1 MLQLFR
7 AITKYFAPSESSKP
21 QPHQQ
26 LPTSVF
32 NKYRQ
37 IMASVSSAS
46 SAICGIDVG
55 SENCYVAVA
64 RLGGIEILLNEYS
77 QRSTPSYVGFGG
89 AQRELGVSAKQKQMM
104 SLSNTC
110 VAPTLL
116 IGRHYDELDLKSI
129 PYRVEKGSDGMPVVV
144 VNHNDEEL
152 HLSPTQVLAML
163 FTKLR
168 QIAGNVVD
176 CVINCPNYFTEV
188 QKRALMDA
196 ASIAGLNPLKV
207 IPDMTA
213 VALYYGFYRAASAGT
228 EFSVVAFVDGG
239 HTSTQASVVLF
250 NHKENTMHVLDTEY
264 EPSIGGKHFDEVLAN
279 HFIAEKKLT
288 LNKRARCRL
297 IAECEKVKKQMSA
310 NSNELPINIECLQ
323 DDRDFS
329 ARIDRTKFEELSTP
343 LLAKIHQMLATLR
356 QRAQEKYDKDFA
368 EKFGPFAVHS
378 VEIVGGSSRISA
390 IKRMIK
396 EIFGVEP
403 STTLNADEA
412 VARGCA
418 LQCAILSPT
427 YKVAKELKILDSLPY
442 QINFKYTTGSDDYK
456 SVNALYPRGHT
467 YPFTKQISLTVHKL
481 PITICFDYVDENGK
495 NVTYGQFVI
504 RHPAGDDAV
513 ELLAKSPIKLR
524 VRADANGLVQIH
536 SATLQYEKLESQ
548 PMDQS
553 SGTDGEK
560 METDDSAAAAAAA
573 ENAEAGAEAEPKR
586 KSKPKLANVELDV
599 IPHFVLGK
607 FPSNLLA
614 KYQEQESN
622 LILADKNWKEKTDA
636 KNALEEFIYEW
647 RDRLE
652 SGSYDP
658 FVHPD
663 AKGPFQAKLEENE
676 KWLYEQEEEDRM
688 HSKSV
693 YEERTNSMKNAYADG
708 ILTRKREYENRPRAM
723 EQLGSRLQMSRKL
736 IEGGTDP
743 DEKEEVEKFA
753 KEIDEKQ
760 HWLDDAMG
768 KLNNIATFDDP
779 PVKVDAIGQQT
790 AAVEA
795 SMVRLNNSRSRR
807 AEQKRKAEADAAA
820 KKAADAAAAAA
831 AEAEKKKKAAGGD
844 GVADGDVPSQQNGSE
859 KMDVDHENGTS
870 AATEGAEAVTA
881 TPSA

>member
-1 MLQLFR
+1 
-7 AITKYFAPSESSKP
+7 
-21 QPHQQ
+21 
-26 LPTSVF
+26 
-32 NKYRQ
+32 
-37 IMASVSSAS
+37 MASVSSAS

-89 AQRELGVSAKQKQMM
+89 NQRELGVSAKQKQMM
-104 SLSNTC
+104 NLSNTC

-116 IGRHYDELDLKSI
+116 IGRRYDELDLNSI
-129 PYRVEKGSDGMPVVV
+129 PYRVEKDAEGMPVVV

-152 HLSPTQVLAML
+152 RLSPTQVLAML

-264 EPSIGGKHFDEVLAN
+264 EPTVGGKHFDEVLAN
-279 HFIAEKKLT
+279 HFIAEKKLQ

-297 IAECEKVKKQMSA
+297 LAECEKVKKQMSA

-343 LLAKIHQMLATLR
+343 LLEKVHQTLATLR

-368 EKFGPFAVHS
+368 DKFGAFAVHS

-396 EIFGVEP
+396 DIFGVEP

-442 QINFKYTTGSDDYK
+442 QINFKYTQGFEDFKT
-456 SVNALYPRGHT
+456 VNALYPRGHQ
-467 YPFTKQISLTVHKL
+467 YPFTKQISLSVHKL
-481 PITICFDYVDENGK
+481 PITICFEYVDENGQ
-495 NVTYGQFVI
+495 NVTSSAYEI
-504 RHPAGDDAV
+504 RHPDGGDAV
-513 ELLAKSPIKLR
+513 ELLSKNSIKLR
-524 VRADANGLVQIH
+524 VRADVNGVVQIH
-536 SATLQYEKLESQ
+536 SASVQYEKLESV
-548 PMDQS
+548 PMD
-553 SGTDGEK
+553 TAAEGEK
-560 METDDSAAAAAAA
+560 METDDSAAAAASQAS
-573 ENAEAGAEAEPKR
+573 ESAEAGAEAEPKR
-586 KSKPKLANVELDV
+586 KSTKPKMATIELQF
-599 IPHFVLGK
+599 IPRFELGK
-607 FPSNLLA
+607 FSSTDLV
-614 KYQEQESN
+614 KFQEQESN

-676 KWLYEQEEEDRM
+676 KWLFEQEEEDRM

-693 YEERTNSMKNAYADG
+693 YDERTNAMKSTYADG

-736 IEGGTDP
+736 IEGSTDA
-743 DEKEEVEKFA
+743 DEKEEVEKFS
-753 KEIDEKQ
+753 KEIEEKQ

-768 KLNNIATFDDP
+768 KLNNISTYDDP
-779 PVKVDAIGQQT
+779 PVKVDAIAQQT

-820 KKAADAAAAAA
+820 KKAADAAAARAA
-831 AEAEKKKKAAGGD
+831 AEAKKKSKTAGGGKGSD
-844 GVADGDVPSQQNGSE
+844 VVDGDVPPAQNGSE
-859 KMDVDHENGTS
+859 KMDVDHENGS
-870 AATEGAEAVTA
+870 AAPADGAEAATA